1 MTEKHTLYILCTA
14 EKGGLLLFTCKTSNQ
29 VQFHNNNK
37 VTVQVSIIESL
48 KSKVRVQKHQ

>member
-48 KSKVRVQKHQ
+48 KSKVRVQKQ